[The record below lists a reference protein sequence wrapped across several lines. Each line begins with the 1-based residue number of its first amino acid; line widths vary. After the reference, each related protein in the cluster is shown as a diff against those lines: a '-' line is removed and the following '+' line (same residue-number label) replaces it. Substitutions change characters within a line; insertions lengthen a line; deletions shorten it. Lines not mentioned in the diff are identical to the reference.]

1 LPQFFAFVFFYW
13 KCHERYQTNPPE
25 HPHEPRGGV
34 QRHGQTAADRTED
47 AAGQTRQVL
56 AKIDGFLADA
66 GIDKTR
72 LLTAQI
78 WLKDIDADF
87 ASMNAV
93 WDAWVAPDCAPTRA
107 TVESK
112 LAQSDLLVEISVTA
126 AAL

>member
-1 LPQFFAFVFFYW
+1 MSDIKRIHPSTRMSRVVVYNGMVFI
-13 KCHERYQTNPPE
+13 
-25 HPHEPRGGV
+25 G
-34 QRHGQTAADRTED
+34 GQTATDRTED